1 MEKRLLLALALSIG
15 FIVLWEVLFP
25 PPRRTTPVTPP
36 AGQQQGAGPEATA
49 APPAPPG
56 AKSQAPPPA
65 AAAGPGDLSDGSP
78 AETPDLPSGKAIT
91 APAEQEIVIDTALYT
106 VRFTNRG
113 ARILSWR
120 LKRYHD
126 DAGEPLQLVS
136 DAGTKLGHLPLQL
149 QLEDETATRALRDG
163 LYRVERAT
171 REEGGRRLT
180 EVTFTWS
187 DGAGLGAVKTLRLA
201 EDSYLAELTVKA
213 EIGGRPVTPTIVW
226 GAGFGAH
233 NGVENGRFADTA
245 MAVLNL
251 GDKTEMRGASSI
263 KTDAPWLQAGTIRWA
278 GLADKYFAAV
288 LIPPVPAA
296 GQVRAESLRLVEDGR
311 EHFFLTF
318 ALQVPGVSRYE
329 LFVGP
334 KDYDLLKTI
343 GLGLD
348 RLLNFG
354 FFGVVARP
362 LFYALKFVERYVG
375 NWGWAIIIL
384 TVFIRLLF
392 FPITHRSQVN
402 MKKMQEKMK
411 RVQPKV
417 KSMRERYRKLERKE
431 VERGNAGAR
440 QRLRQKMNEE
450 MMALYKEEGIN
461 PLGGMSGCLP
471 LLLQMPILYGFY
483 TILTIAIELRKAPFM
498 LWISDL
504 SHKDPYYVTP
514 IVMGVSMLAQQ
525 MMTSSSIP
533 DPGQRKMM
541 YIMPVMFTYFF
552 INLPSGLVLYWLVN
566 NLLGIVQQHMINK
579 QVAAE
584 AETA

>member
-1 MEKRLLLALALSIG
+1 
-15 FIVLWEVLFP
+15 
-25 PPRRTTPVTPP
+25 PVPSSGR
-36 AGQQQGAGPEATA
+36 AIAATA
-49 APPAPPG
+49 ER
-56 AKSQAPPPA
+56 
-65 AAAGPGDLSDGSP
+65 DIVVDSP
-78 AETPDLPSGKAIT
+78 
-91 APAEQEIVIDTALYT
+91 LYT
-106 VRFTNRG
+106 VRLTNRG
-113 ARILSWR
+113 ARIVSWQ
-120 LKRYHD
+120 LKRYRD
-126 DAGEPLQLVS
+126 DEGRPLQLVS
-136 DAGTKLGHLPLQL
+136 DAGAKIGVLPLQL
-149 QLEDETATRALRDG
+149 QLEDEEATRALRDG
-163 LYRVERAT
+163 LYRVERAEH
-171 REEGGRRLT
+171 EEGGARIT
-180 EVTFTWS
+180 ELTFTWS
-187 DGAGLGAVKTLRLA
+187 NGAGLGAIKTLRLA
-201 EDSYLAELTVKA
+201 DDSYLAHLTVTA
-213 EIGGRPVTPTIVW
+213 TRGGRPVDPAILW
-226 GAGFGAH
+226 GAGFGSH
-233 NGVENGRFADTA
+233 NGLENGRFADAA

-251 GDKTEMRGASSI
+251 GEKTEIRAASSI
-263 KTDAPWLQAGTIRWA
+263 KTDAPWLQAGTIRWS

-288 LIPPVPAA
+288 LIPPGPSA
-296 GQVRAESLRLVEDGR
+296 GEVRAVSHRLIEDGR
-311 EHFFLTF
+311 EHFFLSLG
-318 ALQVPGVSRYE
+318 LQVPGVSRFD

-334 KDYDLLKTI
+334 KDYDLLKTA

-431 VERGNAGAR
+431 VERGNVGAR
-440 QRLRQKMNEE
+440 HKLRQKMNEE

-471 LLLQMPILYGFY
+471 LLLQMPILYAFY
-483 TILTIAIELRKAPFM
+483 TILSIAIELRKAPFL
-498 LWISDL
+498 LWIKDL

-525 MMTSSSIP
+525 MMTSGSIA
-533 DPGQRKMM
+533 DPAQRKMM
-541 YIMPVMFTYFF
+541 YLMPVMFTYFF

-566 NLLGIVQQHMINK
+566 NLLGIVQQHLINK

-584 AETA
+584 AEAA